1 MNCEIIGVGTELLL
15 GDIVNTDA
23 QYLAQELAAMGIVI
37 HYQEVVGDN
46 PERMRECISKAVSR
60 SDLVILTGGLGPT
73 ADDLTKEIS
82 CEVMGAELV
91 LDEGIL
97 EEIRSFFRSKGIV
110 MPDSNAKQA
119 YVPEGGTVFANRNG
133 TAPGCAIEKDG
144 KTVIMLPGP
153 PRELKVMFEYEV
165 KPFLAAKTGGV
176 ILSKQ
181 VRTFGIGESSMAQS
195 VADLL
200 DGENPTVAPYA
211 KDGEALLRVTARAE
225 TKEKAEQMCDETIEK
240 IRGKIGGYIYSTDS
254 LNLEQTVVKLL
265 REKGKKIALAE
276 SCTGGYIAK
285 RITDVPGSSEVFEY
299 GIVSYSNEVKM
310 KLLGVKSETIEQFTE
325 VSEQTAAEMAE
336 GVRLLSGADI
346 GISVTGISGPGG
358 GTEDKPV
365 GLAYIGFSHSGGTYV
380 HEVRTGRSLDSR
392 EYNRY
397 VTASNA
403 LHMVIQHFYERDE

>member
-144 KTVIMLPGP
+144 
-153 PRELKVMFEYEV
+153 
-165 KPFLAAKTGGV
+165 
-176 ILSKQ
+176 
-181 VRTFGIGESSMAQS
+181 
-195 VADLL
+195 
-200 DGENPTVAPYA
+200 
-211 KDGEALLRVTARAE
+211 
-225 TKEKAEQMCDETIEK
+225 
-240 IRGKIGGYIYSTDS
+240 
-254 LNLEQTVVKLL
+254 
-265 REKGKKIALAE
+265 
-276 SCTGGYIAK
+276 
-285 RITDVPGSSEVFEY
+285 
-299 GIVSYSNEVKM
+299 
-310 KLLGVKSETIEQFTE
+310 
-325 VSEQTAAEMAE
+325 
-336 GVRLLSGADI
+336 
-346 GISVTGISGPGG
+346 
-358 GTEDKPV
+358 
-365 GLAYIGFSHSGGTYV
+365 
-380 HEVRTGRSLDSR
+380 
-392 EYNRY
+392 
-397 VTASNA
+397 
-403 LHMVIQHFYERDE
+403 

>member
-23 QYLAQELAAMGIVI
+23 QYLAQELASMGIVI

-46 PERMRECISKAVSR
+46 PERMRACISNAVSR

-91 LDEGIL
+91 LDEDIL
-97 EEIRSFFRSKGIV
+97 EGIRSYFTSKGIV
-110 MPDSNAKQA
+110 MPESNAKQA
-119 YVPEGGTVFANRNG
+119 YVPKGGTVFANRNG
-133 TAPGCAIEKDG
+133 TAPGCAVEKDG

-153 PRELKVMFEYEV
+153 PRELKPMFENEV
-165 KPFLAAKTGGV
+165 KPFLAEKTGGV

-181 VRTFGIGESSMAQS
+181 VRTFGIGESDMAQR
-195 VADLL
+195 VAELL

-211 KDGEALLRVTARAE
+211 KDGEALLRVTAKAE
-225 TKEKAEQMCDETIEK
+225 TKEKAEQMCDKTIEK
-240 IRGKIGGYIYSTDS
+240 IREKIGGYIYSDQS
-254 LNLEQTVVKLL
+254 LNLEQTAVKLL
-265 REKGKKIALAE
+265 RENGKKIALAE

-310 KLLGVKSETIEQFTE
+310 KLLGVRSETIEQYTE

-336 GVRLLSGADI
+336 GVRRLSGADI
-346 GISVTGISGPGG
+346 GISVTGVSGPGG

-365 GLAYIGFSHSGGTYV
+365 GLAYIGFSHQGGTYV
-380 HEVRTGRSLDSR
+380 REVRTGKKQDSR

-403 LHMVIQHFYERDE
+403 LHMVIQHFQERDE

>member
-153 PRELKVMFEYEV
+153 PR
-165 KPFLAAKTGGV
+165 
-176 ILSKQ
+176 
-181 VRTFGIGESSMAQS
+181 
-195 VADLL
+195 
-200 DGENPTVAPYA
+200 
-211 KDGEALLRVTARAE
+211 
-225 TKEKAEQMCDETIEK
+225 
-240 IRGKIGGYIYSTDS
+240 
-254 LNLEQTVVKLL
+254 
-265 REKGKKIALAE
+265 
-276 SCTGGYIAK
+276 
-285 RITDVPGSSEVFEY
+285 
-299 GIVSYSNEVKM
+299 
-310 KLLGVKSETIEQFTE
+310 
-325 VSEQTAAEMAE
+325 
-336 GVRLLSGADI
+336 
-346 GISVTGISGPGG
+346 
-358 GTEDKPV
+358 
-365 GLAYIGFSHSGGTYV
+365 
-380 HEVRTGRSLDSR
+380 
-392 EYNRY
+392 
-397 VTASNA
+397 
-403 LHMVIQHFYERDE
+403 